1 MNLCAKGNGVYLMKC
16 LNCGRA
22 SEHSLCNVCV
32 TAEVL
37 DKVFNEIRFYK
48 PETCENPYLSEFASG
63 LTEKYEERDIIPSIL
78 ELFDL
83 EISEFYYC
91 QYFRMRRDTRFEDA
105 AVAYL
110 KTHDLADIRT
120 QNVMYDLIESY
131 IPNDFIKPKKWCE
144 IVAECGDLC
153 CELYAVA
160 AKYFAMIGEYDLADA
175 VADKGMGLCTDESR
189 RTFLF
194 YSPENMISR
203 LEKQKEDTHRY
214 RTKKPYWPATEER
227 RRAVAMFY
235 DEKGI
240 KYPRIENRPEKVKES
255 DFAPINECFEDELSD
270 YCVFWCADTFSLAAA
285 KGIYQIA
292 AAKVRGGTITETFQQ
307 LIRPWDG
314 IADRKDAARKADVD
328 LSVIESAE
336 DVDQVIPKFFAFVGD
351 DVLVS
356 TGALGNQAKL
366 ISRAARYS
374 GMSAIKNAF
383 YDLLD
388 LAADVSAEFDLVNNT
403 REYLLTHFSITEGN
417 TALEKAQINKQLYDA
432 LKKYG
437 D

>member
-1 MNLCAKGNGVYLMKC
+1 MKC
-16 LNCGRA
+16 LNCGK
-22 SEHSLCNVCV
+22 
-32 TAEVL
+32 TAETLLCCDCQTTEIL

-48 PETCENPYLSEFASG
+48 PENCENPYLIEYASG
-63 LTEKYEERDIIPSIL
+63 LTEKYEERDALPVIL
-78 ELFDL
+78 NLFDF

-91 QYFRMRRDTRFEDA
+91 QYYRMRRDVRFEDA
-105 AVAYL
+105 AVTYL
-110 KTHDLADIRT
+110 NAHDLTNIRT
-120 QNVMYDLIESY
+120 QNVLYDLIESY

-144 IVAECGDLC
+144 TIAESQSLC

-160 AKYFAMIGEYDLADA
+160 AKYFAMIGEYDLADS
-175 VADKGMGLCTDESR
+175 VTEKSIEMCNDADSR
-189 RTFLF
+189 IFLF

-203 LEKQKEDTHRY
+203 LEKQKEDTNRY

-255 DFAPINECFEDELSD
+255 EFAPINECFDDDLTD
-270 YCVFWCADTFSLAAA
+270 YCAFWCADTFSLSAA

-292 AAKVRGGTITETFQQ
+292 AVKVRDGEIVDEFQQ

-314 IADRKDAARKADVD
+314 IADRKDAAKKAGVE

-336 DVDQVIPKFFAFVGD
+336 DVDQVMPKFFTFVED
-351 DVLVS
+351 DILVS

-366 ISRAARYS
+366 ISRAARYA
-374 GMSAIKNAF
+374 GMKEIKNEF
-383 YDLLD
+383 YDILD
-388 LAADVSAEFDLVNNT
+388 LAADTSAEFDLANNT
-403 REYLLTHFSITEGN
+403 REYLLNHFSVEEGK
-417 TALEKAQINKQLYDA
+417 TALEKAKINKRLYDE
-432 LKKYG
+432 LVSCG
-437 D
+437 G